1 MGLII
6 EYNEMIKKGLN
17 EISFNDGSDSL
28 YDTVKYFLDIGGKRV
43 RPLLTLMSCS
53 SFECEPKFALNA
65 ALSVELFHNFTLIH
79 DDIMDSATTRRGKET
94 INKKWGNNSAI
105 LSGDVMLIMAY
116 ELLENYDNNTYT
128 HLNKLLNKSAKEVC
142 EGQQM
147 DMDFESKSNVSFD
160 QYIKMVSCKT
170 AVLLGCALKMGA
182 IVANASIEDQENIY
196 QFGIN
201 LGLAFQLRDDY
212 LDAFGEE
219 NIVGKKIGGDIIKN
233 KKTVLYHMAIINSS
247 EAQKKDIAELY
258 NSNDIYNK
266 NKIAKTTLLFK
277 KAKADI
283 SSLELVDQYTKKA
296 IDSLNKLSINQNYK
310 NELIV
315 FANNLMKRDL

>member
-212 LDAFGEE
+212 LDTFGEE

-233 KKTVLYHMAIINSS
+233 KKTVLYHMAIINSN
-247 EAQKKDIAELY
+247 EAQKKDISELY
-258 NSNDIYNK
+258 NSNDISNK

-277 KAKADI
+277 ESKADI

>member
-233 KKTVLYHMAIINSS
+233 KKTVLYHMAIINSN
-247 EAQKKDIAELY
+247 EAQKKDITELY
-258 NSNDIYNK
+258 NLKDLYNK

-277 KAKADI
+277 ETKADI
-283 SSLELVDQYTKKA
+283 SSLELVDQYNKKA
-296 IDSLNKLSINQNYK
+296 IDSLNNLNINQNFK
-310 NELIV
+310 NEFIA

>member
-212 LDAFGEE
+212 LDTFGEE

-233 KKTVLYHMAIINSS
+233 KKTVLYHMAIINSN
-247 EAQKKDIAELY
+247 EAQKKDITELY
-258 NSNDIYNK
+258 NLKDLYNK

>member
-1 MGLII
+1 MDSII

-28 YDTVKYFLDIGGKRV
+28 YAPVKYFLDIGGKRV
-43 RPLLTLMSCS
+43 RPILTLMSCS
-53 SFECEPKFALNA
+53 CFRCNPKLALNA
-65 ALSVELFHNFTLIH
+65 ALTVELFHNFTLIH
-79 DDIMDSATTRRGKET
+79 DDIMDSANSRRGKET
-94 INKKWGNNSAI
+94 IHKKWGINSAI

-116 ELLENYDNNTYT
+116 QLLENYEKNTYT
-128 HLNKLLNKSAKEVC
+128 HLNKLLNKTAREVC
-142 EGQQM
+142 EGQRM

-201 LGLAFQLRDDY
+201 LGLAFQLLDDY
-212 LDAFGEE
+212 LDTFGEE

-233 KKTVLYHMAIINSS
+233 K
-247 EAQKKDIAELY
+247 
-258 NSNDIYNK
+258 
-266 NKIAKTTLLFK
+266 IAKTTLLFK
-277 KAKADI
+277 ESKADI

>member
-28 YDTVKYFLDIGGKRV
+28 YDPVKYFLDIGGKRV

-128 HLNKLLNKSAKEVC
+128 HLNKLLNKTAREVC
-142 EGQQM
+142 EGQRM

-201 LGLAFQLRDDY
+201 LGLAFQLLDDY
-212 LDAFGEE
+212 LDTFGEE

>member
-28 YDTVKYFLDIGGKRV
+28 YDPVKYFLDIGGKRV

-212 LDAFGEE
+212 LDTFGEE

>member
-1 MGLII
+1 
-6 EYNEMIKKGLN
+6 MIKKGLN

-105 LSGDVMLIMAY
+105 LSGDVMLIIAY

-142 EGQQM
+142 EGQRM

-233 KKTVLYHMAIINSS
+233 KKTVLYHMAIINSN
-247 EAQKKDIAELY
+247 EAQKKDITELY
-258 NSNDIYNK
+258 NLKDLYNK

-277 KAKADI
+277 ETKADI
-283 SSLELVDQYTKKA
+283 SSLELVDQYNKKA
-296 IDSLNKLSINQNYK
+296 VDSLNNLNINQNFK
-310 NELIV
+310 NEFIA

>member
-1 MGLII
+1 
-6 EYNEMIKKGLN
+6 
-17 EISFNDGSDSL
+17 
-28 YDTVKYFLDIGGKRV
+28 
-43 RPLLTLMSCS
+43 
-53 SFECEPKFALNA
+53 
-65 ALSVELFHNFTLIH
+65 
-79 DDIMDSATTRRGKET
+79 
-94 INKKWGNNSAI
+94 
-105 LSGDVMLIMAY
+105 
-116 ELLENYDNNTYT
+116 
-128 HLNKLLNKSAKEVC
+128 
-142 EGQQM
+142 
-147 DMDFESKSNVSFD
+147 MDFESKSNVSFD

-212 LDAFGEE
+212 LDTFGEE

-277 KAKADI
+277 ETKADI
-283 SSLELVDQYTKKA
+283 SSLELVDQYNKKA
-296 IDSLNKLSINQNYK
+296 IDSLNNLNINQNFK
-310 NELIV
+310 NEFIA